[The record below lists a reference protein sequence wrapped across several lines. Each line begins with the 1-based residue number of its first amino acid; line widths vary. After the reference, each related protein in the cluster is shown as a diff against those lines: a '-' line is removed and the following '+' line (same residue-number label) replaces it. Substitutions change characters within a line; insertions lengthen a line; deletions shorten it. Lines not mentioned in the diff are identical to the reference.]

1 MMQTLIDTNKKVL
14 WLCDEHAHLPVYN
27 ALACR
32 CHEQVEEVVQT
43 LFPPMHAFQALHN
56 TRRTLTRRNNNIAKL
71 CPFDGTLF
79 HLVIYKKYDLNVFA
93 LLAKFLKPALHEML
107 QRSDNAGN
115 TPLLYALKHSLSL
128 DIIALLIDP
137 TTFASVDRHNRTA
150 LHIAVLFGAAPY
162 VVKLLLKNGASAWR
176 LTPDKNM
183 DLPLHVALQQSSHY
197 TDSAHTPQDVK
208 ILIDPLKTA
217 ILWVNQD
224 GNTLLHLALSNISIH
239 ATLEFI
245 AMLRLLVDPNGDVL
259 GMTNKDGMTP
269 FEMMPSPLHL
279 VHDNNAKMVQNIKDF
294 FNTFPV
300 MMQL

>member
-14 WLCDEHAHLPVYN
+14 WLCDENAHLPVYS
-27 ALACR
+27 ALTCR

-43 LFPPMHAFQALHN
+43 LFPPMHVFQALHN
-56 TRRTLTRRNNNIAKL
+56 TRRTLTKRNNNIDKL
-71 CPFDGTLF
+71 CSLDGTLF
-79 HLVIYKKYDLNVFA
+79 HLVIYNKYDANVFA
-93 LLAKFLKPALHEML
+93 LLAKFLKPALHEIL

-115 TPLLYALKHSLSL
+115 TPLLYALKHSLSR

-137 TTFASVDRHNRTA
+137 TTFASVDRYDRTA
-150 LHIAVLFGAAPY
+150 LHIAVLFAAAPY
-162 VVKLLLKNGASAWR
+162 VVQLLLEKGASAWR
-176 LTPDKNM
+176 LTPDKSM

-197 TDSAHTPQDVK
+197 ANSAHTPQDVK
-208 ILIDPLKTA
+208 ILIDPLQTA

-224 GNTLLHLALSNISIH
+224 GNTPLHLAVSNISIH

-245 AMLRLLVDPNGDVL
+245 DILRLLVDPNGDVL

-269 FEMMPSPLHL
+269 FEMLPSPLFL
-279 VHDNNAKMVQNIKDF
+279 VQGNNAKMLYSIQDF

-300 MMQL
+300 MMKI